1 MLAVCHFHQ
10 RCIATSTS
18 LLSNGSSIH
27 QGSSSASSF
36 VRSIAS
42 MTPHF
47 WFCIHHQLVVW
58 ADFSPDQPGRRRP
71 PVGLPPAGERKPSS
85 HHRGDLQYI
94 RDFDRLV
101 QTTTTARDLYDQM
114 LQLHPLRMN
123 VKHDSIR
130 TSDLFAFMF
139 CLPGRTLET
148 KLPKRVA
155 SDRMAMA
162 AGHRRVVA
170 RKSEP
175 ARTQLARSKMDVG
188 KWQRAMAAPRMR
200 TPPRF
205 ERDTRS
211 PKLEP
216 VTWPNAE
223 SARSLL
229 FR

>member
-42 MTPHF
+42 VTSHF

-123 VKHDSIR
+123 VKHDWIR

-139 CLPGRTLET
+139 CLPGRALET

-162 AGHRRVVA
+162 QDTGVLWRA
-170 RKSEP
+170 RAS
-175 ARTQLARSKMDVG
+175 RH
-188 KWQRAMAAPRMR
+188 
-200 TPPRF
+200 
-205 ERDTRS
+205 
-211 PKLEP
+211 
-216 VTWPNAE
+216 
-223 SARSLL
+223 ARSLPAAKWTL
-229 FR
+229 ENGSVPWLRHECELPRDSSGTHGPRSSSR